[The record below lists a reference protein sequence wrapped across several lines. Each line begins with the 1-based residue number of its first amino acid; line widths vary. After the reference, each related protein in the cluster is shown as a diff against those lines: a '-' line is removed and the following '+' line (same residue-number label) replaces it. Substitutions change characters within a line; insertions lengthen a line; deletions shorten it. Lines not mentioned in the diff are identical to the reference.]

1 MFVRTIDELKGTD
14 KHITMKSGNGQS
26 IRLLLADDGMGF
38 SLSDVYLVPGT
49 VNKLWYKNHW
59 EANYVVAGNAA
70 LEDRTTGETWALSP
84 GSLYMVGPNDRH
96 IISTDQ
102 DVQILSIFN
111 PPVTGNEYHDE
122 DGGYPPT
129 GPVPPGPERMF
140 VRSVAAMRATGKEKV
155 VAGGSARTARM
166 LLKDDGLGF
175 TVCDVNLAPGN
186 KNVLWYKNHWEAN
199 HIIGGSGEVTDLTS
213 GEVWPLVPGTMY
225 CVGPNDRHSMHAI
238 TDLHLISVFCP
249 ALQGDEMHDEDGAL
263 APSGPVPP
271 GPSG

>member
-155 VAGGSARTARM
+155 VAGGSAARRACCSKTTASASRS
-166 LLKDDGLGF
+166 
-175 TVCDVNLAPGN
+175 A
-186 KNVLWYKNHWEAN
+186 
-199 HIIGGSGEVTDLTS
+199 TS
-213 GEVWPLVPGTMY
+213 
-225 CVGPNDRHSMHAI
+225 I
-238 TDLHLISVFCP
+238 
-249 ALQGDEMHDEDGAL
+249 
-263 APSGPVPP
+263 
-271 GPSG
+271 